1 MSEKKMNH
9 SEIKYC
15 IASLL
20 RFAPFL
26 RTIWL
31 ITDNQDPMIWDV
43 LEQHFPGQ
51 SSKVKIVDHTV
62 LYRGYSQYLPVFNSL
77 SIETVM
83 WRIPGLSEHFI
94 YLNDDFML
102 VAPTTPS
109 DYFVG
114 EKAVCYAMWFSLPF
128 ANLLQFLKP
137 KKNGHKVFTF
147 KHSMV
152 NAATAIGEKWRFFR
166 LGHNPQSMKVSTF
179 SKFFEE
185 HPDLMI
191 SNMSCRFR
199 EQHQYNPAELFFLLS
214 AKEDKLIL
222 HTKKGVN
229 LYLLPKGH
237 KYMESHIHDFRSHF
251 YQRKSA
257 AAETGNLYCHA
268 DRIRAAASAYRI
280 YHFLAA
286 AFQWHSAVFRYEKM
300 VVLCDCQCKCNRC
313 VLCISGNERDSAIRR
328 RKRIC

>member
-1 MSEKKMNH
+1 
-9 SEIKYC
+9 
-15 IASLL
+15 
-20 RFAPFL
+20 
-26 RTIWL
+26 
-31 ITDNQDPMIWDV
+31 
-43 LEQHFPGQ
+43 
-51 SSKVKIVDHTV
+51 
-62 LYRGYSQYLPVFNSL
+62 
-77 SIETVM
+77 
-83 WRIPGLSEHFI
+83 
-94 YLNDDFML
+94 ML
-102 VAPTTPS
+102 VAQTTPS

-237 KYMESHIHDFRSHF
+237 KYMESHIQRFRNSTTEKF
-251 YQRKSA
+251 CCMNSLDYA
-257 AAETGNLYCHA
+257 APE
-268 DRIRAAASAYRI
+268 DQK
-280 YHFLAA
+280 LALD
-286 AFQWHSAVFRYEKM
+286 WLE
-300 VVLCDCQCKCNRC
+300 
-313 VLCISGNERDSAIRR
+313 ERLGLR
-328 RKRIC
+328 

>member
-1 MSEKKMNH
+1 MINTEYPIDAVVTWVDGNDPAHKAKRAMYGKKDERRNDDIGGDIRYT
-9 SEIKYC
+9 SVGEIKYC

-31 ITDNQDPMIWDV
+31 ITDNQDPMIWDF

-83 WRIPGLSEHFI
+83 WCIPGLSEHFI

-237 KYMESHIHDFRSHF
+237 KYMESHIQRFRNSTTEKF
-251 YQRKSA
+251 CCMNSLDYA
-257 AAETGNLYCHA
+257 APE
-268 DRIRAAASAYRI
+268 DQK
-280 YHFLAA
+280 LALD
-286 AFQWHSAVFRYEKM
+286 WLE
-300 VVLCDCQCKCNRC
+300 
-313 VLCISGNERDSAIRR
+313 ERLGLR
-328 RKRIC
+328 